1 MPGSPS
7 ISNAEGSA
15 DAEAKKLPTVRTAV
29 ELLAMPIPGISTEFQ
44 RTALWS
50 RGRYFRCVIDAL
62 ANECHGPFVKVSA
75 TGSAVVLFS
84 SDF

>member
-44 RTALWS
+44 QTALWS

-62 ANECHGPFVKVSA
+62 ANESHRRCVKDLGYRL
-75 TGSAVVLFS
+75 GSGAVS